1 MRSASF
7 SVIQR
12 ITVNLEVEPTLNQGV
27 AQRSLEVAGRP
38 WTPYRPREAS
48 EMLDGVRVK
57 MLEPCRFFRFEVNP

>member
-1 MRSASF
+1 MSSASF
-7 SVIQR
+7 SVVQHV
-12 ITVNLEVEPTLNQGV
+12 TVNLEAEPMLNQGV

-57 MLEPCRFFRFEVNP
+57 MLEPCRLFRFEVKP